1 MKAML
6 EKGREEMPPTSRDEL
21 GALLHACEA
30 AKNRF
35 SNRSGFSPTQR
46 QIGHWPRMPSSLL
59 SDEAIDPALQSRDTQ
74 MTLRRLWKCVV
85 LHKTLS

>member
-1 MKAML
+1 
-6 EKGREEMPPTSRDEL
+6 MPPTSREEL

-59 SDEAIDPALQSRDTQ
+59 SDEAIDPALQSQGHTDEFE
-74 MTLRRLWKCVV
+74 
-85 LHKTLS
+85 KTLEMRRVAQDAFMKPLQP